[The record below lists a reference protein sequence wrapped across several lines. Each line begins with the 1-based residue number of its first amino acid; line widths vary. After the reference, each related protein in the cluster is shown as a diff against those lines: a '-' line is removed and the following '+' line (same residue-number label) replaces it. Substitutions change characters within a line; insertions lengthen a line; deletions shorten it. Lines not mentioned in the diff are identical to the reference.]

1 MHDSC
6 VARARPS
13 ARCRCRT
20 RAGGQP
26 TGASEGAGGSN
37 LNYFTYG
44 LIRYYLVDKHYKHL
58 YLLNIYYL
66 CMCLIVVFQSCNEDV
81 CSVNRERDKG
91 IKVDF

>member
-44 LIRYYLVDKHYKHL
+44 LIGISKR
-58 YLLNIYYL
+58 
-66 CMCLIVVFQSCNEDV
+66 NEDV
-81 CSVNRERDKG
+81 CSVNHERDKG

>member
-1 MHDSC
+1 MLDVKGRIIPLQDNLRIVPAHHVWDGNVHDSC

-44 LIRYYLVDKHYKHL
+44 LIRY
-58 YLLNIYYL
+58 
-66 CMCLIVVFQSCNEDV
+66 
-81 CSVNRERDKG
+81 
-91 IKVDF
+91 